1 VPCKEPLLRGR
12 ASDAEDLDRFICE
25 RRSQRR
31 RCDARGVQG
40 EGRDVD
46 DVTVVVAEWSIRAE
60 QLSNAT
66 SWYPER
72 YLGLSQRVESFST
85 SPW

>member
-1 VPCKEPLLRGR
+1 MQGAAARGR

-40 EGRDVD
+40 ERRDD
-46 DVTVVVAEWSIRAE
+46 DVTVVVAE
-60 QLSNAT
+60 
-66 SWYPER
+66 
-72 YLGLSQRVESFST
+72 
-85 SPW
+85 